1 MKTTRMKL
9 NLSWTLMKVNFGNLK
24 VYFAILTDRGQRPV
38 MTQSKRMT
46 RMTHR
51 QSFLAVIATLSLMSA
66 TRVIDPTLS
75 VATISAFSTILLET
89 KSSIMLLSVRL
100 RRQKAKNSN
109 RNMCVI
115 SAIDMLVNNFIL

>member
-1 MKTTRMKL
+1 
-9 NLSWTLMKVNFGNLK
+9 MKVNFGNLK